1 MGNEQAQPIH
11 SVLDNLQTD
20 SDSVSLENA
29 NTAANIDNPE
39 ALREPAGTQ
48 PAFADN
54 TLSGVAASEDQGSVE
69 AAGAPSTEQKK
80 EEPNQEAPKPTPKPN
95 TGEKRDIDSAT
106 APISE
111 DKDTPVVEKSDEP
124 EAKKQK
130 TEPETEIEPVKEPV
144 KDLAKVTNGTAPTP
158 AAGDTNGEPKKAA
171 RPKKGKVKEA
181 VKSIIPGDGIG
192 SRTRSRTKPT

>member
-1 MGNEQAQPIH
+1 MASESFPVQAAPPAPVAAHVGNEQAQPIH

-111 DKDTPVVEKSDEP
+111 DRIRLSSRSQTNPRLKSKRLSLRLRLSPLKSPLRILPKLPMVPHLPRQPVIPMESRR
-124 EAKKQK
+124 
-130 TEPETEIEPVKEPV
+130 
-144 KDLAKVTNGTAPTP
+144 
-158 AAGDTNGEPKKAA
+158 
-171 RPKKGKVKEA
+171 RPHDRRRE
-181 VKSIIPGDGIG
+181 
-192 SRTRSRTKPT
+192 RSRKP